1 LAVAN
6 VLSSY
11 EAGADVLQVSVNGIG
26 YRAGNASMESAIMA
40 LEVLYGLDTGLRLDT
55 LPELCRL
62 VEEIS
67 GLPNGYFKPIVGQ
80 GAFRYEQWGATA
92 ALTAGG
98 ARPYAFPFEPEVIG
112 RSPQLVIGK
121 WSDLGAVIQK
131 LADYGMSAMPEQ
143 LDRILL
149 RSQRAGAARRRPL
162 QDEEFLTIAREE
174 GAGECE

>member
-1 LAVAN
+1 MELATGPETPRWSP
-6 VLSSY
+6 LRHG
-11 EAGADVLQVSVNGIG
+11 AGSAVWPG
-26 YRAGNASMESAIMA
+26 YRPAAGW
-40 LEVLYGLDTGLRLDT
+40 

-143 LDRILL
+143 LDRSLL
-149 RSQRAGAARRRPL
+149 LSQRAGQLAVDPYRTKS
-162 QDEEFLTIAREE
+162 F
-174 GAGECE
+174 